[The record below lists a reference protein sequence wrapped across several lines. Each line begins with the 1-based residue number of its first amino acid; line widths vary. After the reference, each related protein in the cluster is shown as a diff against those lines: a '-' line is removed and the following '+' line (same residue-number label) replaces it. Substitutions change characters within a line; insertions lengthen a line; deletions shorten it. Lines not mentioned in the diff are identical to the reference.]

1 MQAAPRASSVEKAP
15 IERESSPLL
24 LQAGMDSGTIKSK
37 VNQIASAIMGSDEDF
52 EADTPLMEAGLTSN
66 TAVLLRDELTKDLP
80 GIRLPPTLIFD
91 YPSVAAITE
100 FVMDQSKMI
109 AG

>member
-1 MQAAPRASSVEKAP
+1 MRSQRNWRPVP
-15 IERESSPLL
+15 T
-24 LQAGMDSGTIKSK
+24 DSGTKAE
-37 VNQIASAIMGSDEDF
+37 V
-52 EADTPLMEAGLTSN
+52 
-66 TAVLLRDELTKDLP
+66 AVLWSQESVLVWLSGTQTDEWAGQGHRHLLDPCALCWGLEAPSWRASTVALAP
-80 GIRLPPTLIFD
+80 GIKLPPTLIFD